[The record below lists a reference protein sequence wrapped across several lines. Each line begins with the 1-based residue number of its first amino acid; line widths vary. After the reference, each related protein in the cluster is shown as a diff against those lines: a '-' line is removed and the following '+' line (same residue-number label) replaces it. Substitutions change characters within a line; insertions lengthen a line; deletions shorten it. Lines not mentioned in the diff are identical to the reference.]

1 MYKVFVGKN
10 QVGSYDSFAEASA
23 AAEALVQSG
32 EQNVGV
38 QIPAP

>member
-1 MYKVFVGKN
+1 MYKVFVGTN
-10 QVGSYDSFAEASA
+10 QVGSYNSFAEASA